1 MACAST
7 VSLCIFSCMVFAVSS
22 SNVNTSEPSGTRG
35 LHNTTDN
42 NHDKD
47 TGHGEHHGI
56 EIAGVL
62 FANVREPL
70 IYTIVVI
77 LAALSKVAFHHAH
90 FLSSKIPESCLLI
103 ILGLIFGVIIEYSGA
118 AVYMPEFFSPHDFFQ
133 YLLPPII
140 LESSFSL
147 HDRTFA
153 DNIGSVLLFAVIG
166 TICAFFTLGL
176 TLYGLAISGAMGVF
190 PFEFTLIQI
199 LIFAALIV
207 AVDPV
212 AVLAVFQEIGVNNVL
227 YFLVFGE
234 SLLNDGVTVV
244 LYQVMQTYNNLVS
257 SGQGVDGEQVR
268 LLLYQVMQT
277 YNNLVSSGQ
286 GVDGEQVRL
295 LLYQV
300 MQTYNNLVSSG
311 QGVDG
316 EQVRLLLYQVMQ
328 TYNNLVS
335 SGQGVDGEQVRLLL
349 YQVMQTY
356 NNLVSSGQGVDGEQ
370 VRLLLY
376 QVMQTYNNLVSSG
389 QGVDGEQIGLGIL
402 KFFVVCFGGLALGVL
417 AGVVTA
423 VLTKYT
429 RHVKIAQPLIV
440 YTMAYL
446 GFLLA
451 ELFEFSG
458 IISIIGCGLVQ
469 VQYAFHN
476 ISDKSRTTVTYFT
489 KVISTANEIIIF
501 LFLGLAMVRKKNHM
515 WHTGF
520 VLWTVFFCLLYRFL
534 ITFFLTFL
542 INKLDSDRTRRIG
555 YDEQFMIAY
564 GGLRGAV
571 CFSLVAL
578 LNENALPPGMKDM
591 FETATLVVIFFTVFV
606 QGISIKPLVK
616 LMRVQLAQAKQL
628 SMYQDLN
635 DHVTDHLMAGV
646 EEIVGFRGRYTIKE
660 ELERFEDRY
669 IRRWLQLEPELSQTQ
684 LQEFYHKILLKEHY
698 KHLQLVGV
706 SAKTGQGHIPRI
718 ETSLYLA
725 EESPDSHGVHGHVTA
740 PEKKKKGK
748 HKAKDIDAYGL
759 RGLLQMHQG
768 ASALHRKWDK
778 NLTEE
783 HHGNI
788 ANHIQTKT
796 ANNRRLQSHKKSVSR
811 KQSMTPPEKVDSNG
825 TANDVQ
831 GHENPVFEEDYQS
844 VRF

>member
-1 MACAST
+1 MAFAST
-7 VSLCIFSCMVFAVSS
+7 LSLCVFYCSIFATSTSS
-22 SNVNTSEPSGTRG
+22 VDSSELNVTHGHRNI
-35 LHNTTDN
+35 TDGH
-42 NHDKD
+42 HDKA
-47 TGHGEHHGI
+47 GHRGHHGI

-62 FANVREPL
+62 FDNVREPL

-77 LAALSKVAFHHAH
+77 LAAISKVAFHHAH

-103 ILGLIFGVIIEYSGA
+103 ILGLIFGAIIEYSGA
-118 AVYMPEFFSPHDFFQ
+118 AAYMPEFFSPHDFFQ

-227 YFLVFGE
+227 YFMVFGE

-244 LYQVMQTYNNLVS
+244 LYQVMQTYNELA
-257 SGQGVDGEQVR
+257 
-268 LLLYQVMQT
+268 L
-277 YNNLVSSGQ
+277 
-286 GVDGEQVRL
+286 
-295 LLYQV
+295 
-300 MQTYNNLVSSG
+300 
-311 QGVDG
+311 
-316 EQVRLLLYQVMQ
+316 
-328 TYNNLVS
+328 
-335 SGQGVDGEQVRLLL
+335 
-349 YQVMQTY
+349 
-356 NNLVSSGQGVDGEQ
+356 
-370 VRLLLY
+370 
-376 QVMQTYNNLVSSG
+376 SG

-417 AGVVTA
+417 AGIVTA
-423 VLTKYT
+423 LLTKYT

-469 VQYAFHN
+469 VQYSFHN
-476 ISDKSRTTVTYFT
+476 ISDKSRTTVKYFT
-489 KVISTANEIIIF
+489 KVISTTNEIIIF
-501 LFLGLAMVRKKNHM
+501 LFLGLAMIRKKNHM

-520 VLWTVFFCLLYRFL
+520 VLWTVFFCLLYRFF
-534 ITFFLTFL
+534 ITFVLSFL
-542 INKLDSDRTRRIG
+542 INKLDNDRTRRIS

-578 LNENALPPGMKDM
+578 LDEKALPPGMKDM

-616 LMRVQLAQAKQL
+616 LLRVQLAQKKQL

-635 DHVTDHLMAGV
+635 EHVTDHLMAGV

-669 IRRWLQLEPELSQTQ
+669 IRKWLQLEPELSQTQ

-698 KHLQLVGV
+698 KHLQLGGV
-706 SAKTGQGHIPRI
+706 SARPAHGHIPRI

-725 EESPDSHGVHGHVTA
+725 EEDHDNHVA
-740 PEKKKKGK
+740 PGAVAVPEKKKKEK
-748 HKAKDIDAYGL
+748 HKAKHIDAYGL
-759 RGLLQMHQG
+759 SGLLKMHHG

-783 HHGNI
+783 HHGNL
-788 ANHIQTKT
+788 ANHIQMKT
-796 ANNRRLQSHKKSVSR
+796 AKNRRIQSHKKSSSR
-811 KQSMTPPEKVDSNG
+811 NQNATPEKVAQNG
-825 TANDVQ
+825 TGSDVQ
-831 GHENPVFEEDYQS
+831 CHETPCLKAIKQ
-844 VRF
+844 

>member
-244 LYQVMQTYNNLVS
+244 
-257 SGQGVDGEQVR
+257 
-268 LLLYQVMQT
+268 
-277 YNNLVSSGQ
+277 
-286 GVDGEQVRL
+286 
-295 LLYQV
+295 
-300 MQTYNNLVSSG
+300 
-311 QGVDG
+311 
-316 EQVRLLLYQVMQ
+316 
-328 TYNNLVS
+328 
-335 SGQGVDGEQVRLLL
+335 
-349 YQVMQTY
+349 
-356 NNLVSSGQGVDGEQ
+356 
-370 VRLLLY
+370 LY